1 MLDPKVF
8 IDRMAWSGDDA
19 LMGVRTAADPHLT
32 STSNRKRRSF
42 LRLLVRDRE
51 LYLMALPVIVFFII
65 FHYGPI
71 YGLQIAFKDFRAIDG
86 IWGSEWV
93 GLKHFLRFF
102 NSFRFWTLLGNTLG
116 IAVYELIAGF
126 PVPIIFALLLNQLR
140 FRRFKKVLQT
150 VTYAPHFISVVVI
163 AGMLHIFLSPRVG
176 IVNTFLGI
184 VGLDPVFFLGRPEL
198 FKSVFVFSGIWQQ
211 FGWSSIIYIA
221 ALSAINPELYEAATV
236 DGSTRFQRLLHID
249 IPGIMPTM
257 VILLI
262 LNVGH
267 FMQVGFQKI
276 LLLQNPMNLS
286 ASEVIETYV
295 YKTGILS
302 AQYSYSA
309 AIGLFNALINV
320 VLLVTVNR
328 AARSLSETSLW

>member
-1 MLDPKVF
+1 MNGNEPKVTA
-8 IDRMAWSGDDA
+8 RHNGDGTAPFGTAGRLGVTARLSAVVRRDA
-19 LMGVRTAADPHLT
+19 
-32 STSNRKRRSF
+32 
-42 LRLLVRDRE
+42 E
-51 LYLMALPVIVFFII
+51 LYLMVLPAVIFFII

-71 YGLQIAFKDFRAIDG
+71 YGLQIAFKDFRAVEG
-86 IWGSEWV
+86 IWGSPWV
-93 GLKHFLRFF
+93 GLKHFQRFF
-102 NSFRFWTLLGNTLG
+102 SSYRFWTLLKNTLG
-116 IAVYELIAGF
+116 IAVYDLVAGF
-126 PVPIIFALLLNQLR
+126 PVPIVFALLLNQLR
-140 FRRFKKVLQT
+140 FKRFKKFLQT

-163 AGMLHIFLSPRVG
+163 AGMIQIFLSPRVG
-176 IVNTFLGI
+176 IINTFLGALG
-184 VGLDPVFFLGRPEL
+184 VEPVFFLGRPEL
-198 FKSVFVFSGIWQQ
+198 FKSVFVLSGIWQH

-236 DGSTRFQRLLHID
+236 DGATKLQRVVNID
-249 IPGIMPTM
+249 IPGITPTM

-286 ASEVIETYV
+286 SSEVIETYV
-295 YKTGILS
+295 YKTGILD

-320 VLLVTVNR
+320 VLLVSVNR
-328 AARSLSETSLW
+328 VARTLSETSLW